1 MLKKIPGTFRGMLVK
16 IPGMFKKIPGNV
28 QKESRKCS
36 RRLQGICER
45 IPGNIKKDSGIV
57 QEDSG
62 ESKFRFILRNLAYFL
77 SNSAIILRQ
86 NKRIFCTLVLTSY
99 WSFLRIFLHIIFCS
113 ALCISLY
120 ISIVIKHVTVSVV
133 AK

>member
-1 MLKKIPGTFRGMLVK
+1 
-16 IPGMFKKIPGNV
+16 MFNRSSGNV

-99 WSFLRIFLHIIFCS
+99 WSSYWSFLRIFLHIIFCS

-133 AK
+133 AKWQFQVAALYSFL